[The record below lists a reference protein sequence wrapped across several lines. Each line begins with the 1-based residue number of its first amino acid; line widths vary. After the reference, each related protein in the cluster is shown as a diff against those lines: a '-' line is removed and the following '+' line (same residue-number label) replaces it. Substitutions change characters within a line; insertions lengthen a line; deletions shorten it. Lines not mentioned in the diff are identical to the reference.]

1 MKKLLVSDI
10 TKTIYLTNAKPIK
23 DHPNL
28 FEATGEKQD
37 YTNEAIRAVF
47 EWFMANFKE
56 NEPNEAFEVKFGD
69 CPYILQMI
77 KRIDHSTEKGGEKE

>member
-37 YTNEAIRAVF
+37 YTDEAIRAVF
-47 EWFMANFKE
+47 EIGRAH
-56 NEPNEAFEVKFGD
+56 V
-69 CPYILQMI
+69 
-77 KRIDHSTEKGGEKE
+77 